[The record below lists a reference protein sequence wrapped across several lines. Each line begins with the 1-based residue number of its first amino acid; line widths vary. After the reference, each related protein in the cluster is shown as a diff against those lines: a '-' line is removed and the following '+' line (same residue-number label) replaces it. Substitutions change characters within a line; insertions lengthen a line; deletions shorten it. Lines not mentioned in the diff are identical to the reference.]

1 MRWIAIWG
9 STPLHSTN
17 KSNNELKTEDNE
29 KSDNSNPLPAGVFG
43 KGLRRDEGDGELR
56 IELSPGEG
64 SERPGKKIRSL
75 AVQRGGFEL
84 VTAPASEVVHD
95 ADNMMRQHF
104 ENGWMWEGDKN
115 TGVLE
120 LKDEKGDVVERIEN
134 ALLTDIKTVQ
144 EKVEAMCCATM

>member
-1 MRWIAIWG
+1 MAR
-9 STPLHSTN
+9 
-17 KSNNELKTEDNE
+17 
-29 KSDNSNPLPAGVFG
+29 
-43 KGLRRDEGDGELR
+43 
-56 IELSPGEG
+56 
-64 SERPGKKIRSL
+64 KIRCL

-120 LKDEKGDVVERIEN
+120 LKDEKGDVVERIEH

-144 EKVEAMCCATM
+144 EKVEAMCSATV

>member
-1 MRWIAIWG
+1 M
-9 STPLHSTN
+9 
-17 KSNNELKTEDNE
+17 
-29 KSDNSNPLPAGVFG
+29 
-43 KGLRRDEGDGELR
+43 
-56 IELSPGEG
+56 
-64 SERPGKKIRSL
+64 
-75 AVQRGGFEL
+75 

-120 LKDEKGDVVERIEN
+120 LKDEKGDVVERIEH
-134 ALLTDIKTVQ
+134 AWFTDIKTVQ

>member
-1 MRWIAIWG
+1 MTRSQREFLAKAFG
-9 STPLHSTN
+9 VTKEMVSYALNFHPV
-17 KSNNELKTEDNE
+17 KGQ
-29 KSDNSNPLPAGVFG
+29 SDLA
-43 KGLRRDEGDGELR
+43 
-56 IELSPGEG
+56 
-64 SERPGKKIRSL
+64 KKIRSL

-120 LKDEKGDVVERIEN
+120 LKDEKGDVVERIEH
-134 ALLTDIKTVQ
+134 AWFTDIKTVQ

>member
-1 MRWIAIWG
+1 MKRVITVTRPQREFLAKAFG
-9 STPLHSTN
+9 VTKEMVSYALNFHPV
-17 KSNNELKTEDNE
+17 KGQ
-29 KSDNSNPLPAGVFG
+29 SDLA
-43 KGLRRDEGDGELR
+43 
-56 IELSPGEG
+56 
-64 SERPGKKIRSL
+64 KKIRCL

-120 LKDEKGDVVERIEN
+120 LKDEKGNLKKSIEN
-134 ALLTDIKTVQ
+134 AKVADIDAVQ
-144 EKVEAMCCATM
+144 REIESV

>member
-1 MRWIAIWG
+1 MKKVITVTREQRDFLIKTFGVTKTMVSYALNFHPQWG
-9 STPLHSTN
+9 N
-17 KSNNELKTEDNE
+17 
-29 KSDNSNPLPAGVFG
+29 SDLA
-43 KGLRRDEGDGELR
+43 R
-56 IELSPGEG
+56 
-64 SERPGKKIRSL
+64 KIRSL

-120 LKDEKGDVVERIEN
+120 LKDEKGDVVERIEH

-144 EKVEAMCCATM
+144 GKVEAMCCATM